1 MIYYYI
7 ALVWTKVAIQ
17 RFDLTKSL
25 KKRLDR
31 RQNAENSE
39 SLSQK

>member
-17 RFDLTKSL
+17 RMDLTILL
-25 KKRLDR
+25 KKPSICPE
-31 RQNAENSE
+31 NAGTIE